1 MQFIPL
7 PVRLIKQE
15 GIFTMK
21 RLLVLLLA
29 LLLLTACAAPAD
41 STFATTMPPIATPVQ
56 TAQATRAAVQEVD
69 FDPALV
75 GTLQSATLTWTHM
88 SDRSIIHTGAL
99 TDPNKLR
106 ILEGIL
112 SGAKQTENIPMCF
125 DADFKHELTL
135 VRADGSIMTVLVSID
150 ECPYLREGD
159 VCYNYE
165 RAGVNLTGKDSNA
178 AIYDLFG
185 AKIR

>member
-1 MQFIPL
+1 MR
-7 PVRLIKQE
+7 RL
-15 GIFTMK
+15 F
-21 RLLVLLLA
+21 VLLLA
-29 LLLLTACAAPAD
+29 ALLLTACAAPAD
-41 STFATTMPPIATPVQ
+41 HTFATMPPIATPAQ
-56 TAQATRAAVQEVD
+56 TAEATRAAVQEVD
-69 FDPALV
+69 FDPAQV

-88 SDRSIIHTGAL
+88 SDRSVIQTGAL

-112 SGAKQTENIPMCF
+112 SGAKRMENIPMCF

-150 ECPYLREGD
+150 DCPYLREGD

-165 RAGVNLTGKDSNA
+165 RAGVNLTGKDNNT

-185 AKIR
+185 AKMR

>member
-1 MQFIPL
+1 
-7 PVRLIKQE
+7 
-15 GIFTMK
+15 MK

-29 LLLLTACAAPAD
+29 AGLLTACAAPAD
-41 STFATTMPPIATPVQ
+41 RTFAILPPATDTPVVTPVQ
-56 TAQATRAAVQEVD
+56 TAEATRAAVQEVD

-75 GTLQSATLTWTHM
+75 GTLQSAILTWT
-88 SDRSIIHTGAL
+88 SSADRSSIHTGAL
-99 TDPNKLR
+99 TEPNKLR
-106 ILEGIL
+106 LLEGIL
-112 SGAKQTENIPMCF
+112 SGARQMENIPMCF
-125 DADFKHELTL
+125 DAAFRHELTL

-165 RAGVNLTGKDSNA
+165 RAGEKLTGKDTNA

-185 AKIR
+185 ASIH